1 MDIMA
6 WIFLI
11 GLAIVVTVGGWI
23 LWQDRQAKKWELGDV
38 LRSIC

>member
-11 GLAIVVTVGGWI
+11 GLGIVLTVGGWL
-23 LWQDRQAKKWELGDV
+23 LWQDRQAKK
-38 LRSIC
+38 S